1 MADPSKTEK
10 ATPKKRKDER
20 KKGHVAMSKDV
31 ISVTTLFGSLVML
44 RLRFPA
50 MVRSVKNFVSYCFN
64 LASGTVVAGVSDNL
78 LLQCVL
84 LIARV
89 AGPLL
94 AVTALLS
101 LVATMAQT
109 RMLVTAEPL
118 KPKLSKLNPVQG
130 FKKMFSLN
138 SVVQMLMGF
147 AKIIVLLVLIYTCVR
162 DMMEISVRY
171 LHADLNGALE
181 HILLAVFS
189 MMMKVAALF
198 LVLAGIDLLYQRWHF
213 ERDMKMTK
221 EEVKE
226 EFKQMEGDPKVK
238 AKIRQIQRQ
247 MAMARMMQQ
256 VPEADVIIRNPTH
269 VAVALRYHAGE
280 DEAPVVLAKGLDKL
294 AQRIIDLAE
303 SHDITIIENVP
314 LARALYAQVEV
325 NCQIPSD
332 LYEAVA
338 EVMVYL
344 YRLGRIKT

>member
-1 MADPSKTEK
+1 
-10 ATPKKRKDER
+10 
-20 KKGHVAMSKDV
+20 MSKDV
-31 ISVTTLFGSLVML
+31 ISVTTLFGSIVIL

-50 MVRSVKNFVSYCFN
+50 MVRSVKDFVSYCFG
-64 LASGTVVAGVSDNL
+64 LASGRVVTGISDNL
-78 LLQCVL
+78 LLQSVL

-89 AGPLL
+89 SGPLL
-94 AVTALLS
+94 AVTALLAV
-101 LVATMAQT
+101 VATMAQT

-130 FKKMFSLN
+130 FKKMFSIN
-138 SVVQMLMGF
+138 SVVQLLMGF
-147 AKIIVLLVLIYTCVR
+147 AKIIILLVLIYTCVR

-171 LHADLNGALE
+171 LHADLSGALE

-189 MMMKVAALF
+189 MLMKVAALF
-198 LVLAGIDLLYQRWHF
+198 LVLAGADLLYQRWHF
-213 ERDMKMTK
+213 EREMKMTK
-221 EEVKE
+221 DEVKDE
-226 EFKQMEGDPKVK
+226 YKQIEGDPKVK

-247 MAMARMMQQ
+247 MAMSRMMQQ

-280 DEAPVVLAKGLDKL
+280 DEAPVVLAKGLDTL
-294 AQRIIDLAE
+294 AQRIIDVAE

-314 LARALYAQVEV
+314 LARALYAEVEV
-325 NCQIPSD
+325 DSQIPSD

-344 YRLGRIKT
+344 YKLGRIKA

>member
-1 MADPSKTEK
+1 MPDPSKTEK

-31 ISVTTLFGSLVML
+31 ISVTTLFGSIVML

-50 MVRSVKNFVSYCFN
+50 MVRSVKAFVSYCFG
-64 LASGTVVAGVSDNL
+64 LASGRVVTGISDNL
-78 LLQCVL
+78 LLQSVL
-84 LIARV
+84 LIVRV
-89 AGPLL
+89 SGPLL
-94 AVTALLS
+94 AVTALLAV
-101 LVATMAQT
+101 VATMAQT

-138 SVVQMLMGF
+138 SVIQMLMGF
-147 AKIIVLLVLIYTCVR
+147 AKIIVLMVLIYTCVR
-162 DMMEISVRY
+162 DMMEVSVRY
-171 LHADLNGALE
+171 LHADLGGALE

-198 LVLAGIDLLYQRWHF
+198 LVLAGVDLLYQRWHF
-213 ERDMKMTK
+213 EREMKMTK
-221 EEVKE
+221 DEVKDE
-226 EFKQMEGDPKVK
+226 YKQMEGDPKVK
-238 AKIRQIQRQ
+238 AKIRHIQRK

-280 DEAPVVLAKGLDKL
+280 DEAPVVLAKGLDTL
-294 AQRIIDLAE
+294 AQRIIDVAE

-314 LARALYAQVEV
+314 LARALYAEVEV
-325 NCQIPSD
+325 NSQIPSD

-344 YRLGRIKT
+344 YKLGRIKT

>member
-10 ATPKKRKDER
+10 ATPKKRRDER
-20 KKGHVAMSKDV
+20 KKGHVAMSKDI
-31 ISVTTLFGSLVML
+31 ISVTTLFGSILML

-50 MVRSVKNFVSYCFN
+50 MVRSVKDFLSYCFG
-64 LASGTVVAGVSDNL
+64 LASGRVVAGISDNL

-84 LIARV
+84 LIVRV
-89 AGPLL
+89 SGPLL
-94 AVTALLS
+94 AVTVLLAV
-101 LVATMAQT
+101 VATMAQT

-118 KPKLSKLNPVQG
+118 KPKLNKLNPVEG

-138 SVVQMLMGF
+138 SVIQMLMGF

-162 DMMEISVRY
+162 DMMEVSVRY
-171 LHADLNGALE
+171 LHADLDGALE

-213 ERDMKMTK
+213 EREMKMTK
-221 EEVKE
+221 DEVKE
-226 EFKQMEGDPKVK
+226 EYKQMEGDPKVK

-247 MAMARMMQQ
+247 MATARMMQQ

-280 DEAPVVLAKGLDKL
+280 DEAPVVLAKGLDTL
-294 AQRIIDLAE
+294 AQRIIDVAE
-303 SHDITIIENVP
+303 SHDITVIENVP
-314 LARALYAQVEV
+314 LARALYAEVEV
-325 NCQIPSD
+325 NSQIPSD

-344 YRLGRIKT
+344 YKLGRIKA

>member
-1 MADPSKTEK
+1 
-10 ATPKKRKDER
+10 
-20 KKGHVAMSKDV
+20 MSKDV
-31 ISVTTLFGSLVML
+31 ISVTTLFGSIVIL

-50 MVRSVKNFVSYCFN
+50 MVRSVKDFVSYCFG
-64 LASGTVVAGVSDNL
+64 LASGRVVTGISDNL
-78 LLQCVL
+78 LLQSVL

-89 AGPLL
+89 SGPLL
-94 AVTALLS
+94 AVTALLAV
-101 LVATMAQT
+101 VATMAQT

-118 KPKLSKLNPVQG
+118 KPKLNKLNPVQG

-138 SVVQMLMGF
+138 SVIQMLMGF
-147 AKIIVLLVLIYTCVR
+147 AKIIILLVLIYSCVR
-162 DMMEISVRY
+162 DMMEVSVRY
-171 LHADLNGALE
+171 LYADLGGALE

-189 MMMKVAALF
+189 MIMKVGALF
-198 LVLAGIDLLYQRWHF
+198 LVLAGVDLLYQRWHF
-213 ERDMKMTK
+213 EREMKMTK
-221 EEVKE
+221 DEVKE
-226 EFKQMEGDPKVK
+226 EYKQMEGDPKVK

-280 DEAPVVLAKGLDKL
+280 DEAPVVLAKGLDTL
-294 AQRIIDLAE
+294 AQRIIDVAE

-314 LARALYAQVEV
+314 LARALYAEVEV
-325 NCQIPSD
+325 NSQIPSD

-344 YRLGRIKT
+344 YKLGRIKT